1 MAIRIARTLMQH
13 EFAWESICVCVLCL
27 CLSEPLSLHVHMRYE
42 LKSKYD
48 RELTTVF
55 TRFFVFL
62 RDFLKKL
69 NNEFTNRSLWNV
81 TICKRFDLAQHINHL
96 HFYVFWRRENAATT
110 WGSIL
115 QMQDWLHRPG
125 SCPPLPQP
133 CTECSKQ
140 DYSGTQALDLA
151 VTPAENSIF

>member
-1 MAIRIARTLMQH
+1 MQH
-13 EFAWESICVCVLCL
+13 EYAWESICVCVLCL
-27 CLSEPLSLHVHMRYE
+27 CLSRLLCLHMHIKYE
-42 LKSKYD
+42 VKSKYD
-48 RELTTVF
+48 RDGELTTVF

-62 RDFLKKL
+62 RDFFKTNYWVYKPFTLKCDNL
-69 NNEFTNRSLWNV
+69 QMIWPCTAYETL
-81 TICKRFDLAQHINHL
+81 D
-96 HFYVFWRRENAATT
+96 FYVFWRRENAAPIT

-133 CTECSKQ
+133 CTGCSKQ
-140 DYSGTQALDLA
+140 DDSGTQALDLA